1 MWGSLFCYR
10 CRSWG
15 FGLSHLSFRIHWSE
29 GGEAWGTH
37 KRGLGCGVRGD
48 GRGQQGALLRASQ
61 NTQVVWVVLVGS
73 GEPPA
78 ACLEGVD
85 TLLRLHRDPY
95 STAVCLGSTA
105 NAQCPPTAHSPAQ
118 NLLGFLVAAGS
129 FPSCVQTPAATWKR
143 DHKAPGSRRERVRA
157 LVRCRGPHSGSTG
170 VADGV

>member
-1 MWGSLFCYR
+1 MGGSLFCYR
-10 CRSWG
+10 WRSWG
-15 FGLSHLSFRIHWSE
+15 LGLSHLSFRVHWSE

-48 GRGQQGALLRASQ
+48 GGGQQGASLRASQ
-61 NTQVVWVVLVGS
+61 NMQVVGAVLVGS

-78 ACLEGVD
+78 ACLEGMD

-95 STAVCLGSTA
+95 SAAVHLGSTA

-118 NLLGFLVAAGS
+118 NLLGLLMAAGS
-129 FPSCVQTPAATWKR
+129 FPSCVQNPAATWKR
-143 DHKAPGSRRERVRA
+143 NRKAPGWRRARVRA
-157 LVRCRGPHSGSTG
+157 LVSCRRPHSGSTG